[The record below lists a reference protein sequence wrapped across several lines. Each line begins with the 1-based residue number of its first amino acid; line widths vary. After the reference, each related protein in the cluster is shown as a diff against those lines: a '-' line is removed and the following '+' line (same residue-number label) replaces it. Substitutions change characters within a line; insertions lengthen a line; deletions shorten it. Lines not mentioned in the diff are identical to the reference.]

1 MSLSPLC
8 VCSLYVAVYTVRIRS
23 YGHVGMGAER
33 SAGHAVHI
41 KGELLLDVYISQDRE
56 GKEES

>member
-1 MSLSPLC
+1 
-8 VCSLYVAVYTVRIRS
+8 
-23 YGHVGMGAER
+23 MGAER

-41 KGELLLDVYISQDRE
+41 KGELLLDVYISKDRE